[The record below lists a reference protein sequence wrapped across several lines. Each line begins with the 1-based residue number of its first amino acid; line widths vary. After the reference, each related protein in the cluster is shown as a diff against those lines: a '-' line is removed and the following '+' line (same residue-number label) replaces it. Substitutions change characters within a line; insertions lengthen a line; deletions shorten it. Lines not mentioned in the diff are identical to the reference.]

1 MRRLATDAR
10 EKCGLAPRSSA
21 AASAA
26 GAGASWNR
34 WAALPFLAAG
44 VALRVATAFP
54 SHKYQPDAD
63 CVEIGLAGLRLLHG
77 HPPVFF
83 ANSRVGALGAYPAGL
98 LFLLFGASRATLAA
112 GPMIVQ
118 ILTLAAWA
126 LFLRELLGA
135 RLALW
140 GLPFAALPPA
150 AVTLWTYMPNG
161 YPEVLLVCATTLWL
175 AARLARISRPP
186 PAAAADA
193 GAAPAGGG
201 KGWPTCFALG
211 VSLGVGWWASAQ
223 TLVCSGP
230 ALAWLA
236 WRRPRL
242 AARPRFWALAA
253 LGAVLGAL
261 PWIAFNL
268 RYSFPS
274 LLDNFGLR
282 PVRGLAAALDNARYL
297 VAVNLPQLL
306 ASTDGFDGS
315 LPLHPV
321 QRLLHLPALLISV
334 GLPLSAILALPW
346 LWHHAAA
353 APAGRAADPG
363 AAEAGAA
370 RTAGSEPDGGATA
383 AVERAALPLCV
394 LVIAASAGVYLVSFA
409 GSVRALPV
417 RYILPIYLVVPVLLA
432 LPLHRLARRSP
443 ALAASLAAVVLAFN
457 LASTYW
463 PWTAM
468 RQRWAAAAVEDQRAL
483 RLLEQRQVTA
493 VIGSYW
499 LVYPLNFLSGERI
512 LAIPVD
518 ATTDFRHEI
527 ERLPPAPVRWALMS
541 SRAEDLAP
549 WARAAGVTGEPCKLG
564 SSFGLLLPRYDVPPR
579 RLRELLATAWWKRAT
594 GKLAGGETA
603 ARAEASRR

>member
-1 MRRLATDAR
+1 MP
-10 EKCGLAPRSSA
+10 APAPCSP
-21 AASAA
+21 A
-26 GAGASWNR
+26 GVGSPGASWNR
-34 WAALPFLAAG
+34 RAALPLLAAG

-54 SHKYQPDAD
+54 SHKYPADAD

-150 AVTLWTYMPNG
+150 AVTVWTYMPNG
-161 YPEVLLVCATTLWL
+161 YPEVMLVCATTLWL
-175 AARLARISRPP
+175 AARLARISRA
-186 PAAAADA
+186 PAAP
-193 GAAPAGGG
+193 GPAPAPAPDGAPARAGGWG
-201 KGWPTCFALG
+201 GWPTCFALG
-211 VSLGVGWWASAQ
+211 VSLGTGWWASAQ

-242 AARPRFWALAA
+242 AAHLRCWSPAA
-253 LGAVLGAL
+253 LGAALGAL
-261 PWIAFNL
+261 PWIAFNF

-274 LLDNFGLR
+274 LLNNFGLQ

-297 VAVNLPQLL
+297 VRVNLPQLL

-315 LPLHPV
+315 MPLNPV
-321 QRLLHLPALLISV
+321 QRLLHLPALLISL
-334 GLPLSAILALPW
+334 GSSLFAILAIPW
-346 LWHHAAA
+346 LWRHAA
-353 APAGRAADPG
+353 APAERAADPA
-363 AAEAGAA
+363 AAE
-370 RTAGSEPDGGATA
+370 RPITEPDGAATA
-383 AVERAALPLCV
+383 AVERAALPLCA
-394 LVIAASAGVYLVSFA
+394 LVIAAAAGVYLLSFA

-417 RYILPIYLVVPVLLA
+417 RYVMPIYLVVPVLLA
-432 LPLHRLARRSP
+432 LSLHRLARRSP
-443 ALAASLAAVVLAFN
+443 ALAAALAAAVLAFN
-457 LASTYW
+457 LASTLW
-463 PWTAM
+463 PWTAPR
-468 RQRWAAAAVEDQRAL
+468 RQWAAAAAADQRAL

-493 VIGSYW
+493 VIGPYW
-499 LVYPLNFLSGERI
+499 LVYPLNFLSSEKV
-512 LAIPVD
+512 LAVPLD
-518 ATTDFRHEI
+518 ASTDFRHEI

-541 SRAEDLAP
+541 FRAEDLAP
-549 WARAAGVTGEPCKLG
+549 WARAAGVSGEPCRLG
-564 SSFGLLLPRYDVPPR
+564 SSFGLLLPRYDVPPP
-579 RLRELLATAWWKRAT
+579 RLRERLANAWWKCSECST
-594 GKLAGGETA
+594 GKPGGGGTET
-603 ARAEASRR
+603 RRR

>member
-1 MRRLATDAR
+1 MP
-10 EKCGLAPRSSA
+10 APAPHSSAGVSSSA
-21 AASAA
+21 A
-26 GAGASWNR
+26 SWNW
-34 WAALPFLAAG
+34 WAALPLLAAG

-54 SHKYQPDAD
+54 SHKYPADAD

-83 ANSRVGALGAYPAGL
+83 ASSRVGALGAYPAGL

-118 ILTLAAWA
+118 ILLLAAWT

-150 AVTLWTYMPNG
+150 AVNVWTYMPNG

-175 AARLARISRPP
+175 AARLARIARPP
-186 PAAAADA
+186 S
-193 GAAPAGGG
+193 APAPDVGPVRTGGRG
-201 KGWPTCFALG
+201 GWPTCFALG
-211 VSLGVGWWASAQ
+211 MSLGVGWWASAQ

-242 AARPRFWALAA
+242 AARRRFWSLTA

-261 PWIAFNL
+261 PWIVFNF

-282 PVRGLAAALDNARYL
+282 PVAGLAAALDNARYL
-297 VAVNLPQLL
+297 VRVNLPQLL

-315 LPLHPV
+315 LPRNPA
-321 QRLLHLPALLISV
+321 QRLLHLPVLLISV
-334 GLPLSAILALPW
+334 GLSLFAILAIPR
-346 LWHHAAA
+346 LWRHAAA
-353 APAGRAADPG
+353 QGGRAAEPAATDPAAAQPE
-363 AAEAGAA
+363 AAEPAA
-370 RTAGSEPDGGATA
+370 AEPEDGATA

-417 RYILPIYLVVPVLLA
+417 RYVMPIYLVVPVLFA
-432 LPLHRLARRSP
+432 LSLHRLARRSP
-443 ALAASLAAVVLAFN
+443 ALAAALAAAVLAFN
-457 LASTYW
+457 LASTLW
-463 PWTAM
+463 PWTAK
-468 RQRWAAAAVEDQRAL
+468 RQQWAADAVEDRRAL

-493 VIGSYW
+493 VIGPYW
-499 LVYPLNFLSGERI
+499 LIYPLNFLSGERI
-512 LAIPVD
+512 LAIPID
-518 ATTDFRHEI
+518 AATDFRHEI
-527 ERLPPAPVRWALMS
+527 ERLPPAPVRWALVS
-541 SRAEDLAP
+541 GRAEDLAP
-549 WARAAGVTGEPCKLG
+549 WARAAGVTGEPCRLG

-579 RLRELLATAWWKRAT
+579 RLRELLAIAWWKRST
-594 GKLAGGETA
+594 GEPGGGGTET
-603 ARAEASRR
+603 RQR